1 MDGMVCLLVFKI
13 HICEN
18 MALSCHCRK
27 SNNCD
32 NNIPCEVTI
41 EYLSYP
47 DIVGVVVDYVAPGPV
62 GPQSA

>member
-18 MALSCHCRK
+18 MVLSCHCRK
-27 SNNCD
+27 SK
-32 NNIPCEVTI
+32 IPCEVTI